1 MSSSFAITSNEN
13 TRNYN
18 GRITL
23 FVVLSCIVASSGGF
37 LFGYDIGVSGGV
49 TAMSS
54 FLKKFFPEVHKRT
67 LNRTQGDNYCKF
79 NSELLTLFTS
89 SLYLSGLIAS
99 LFASTV
105 TRKFG
110 RRMSILI
117 GGAVF
122 LAGSGIG
129 AASVNLEMLI
139 LGRVLLGIGVGFTNQ
154 AIPVYLSELAPPQHR
169 GAFNNGFEICV
180 GLGILFANIVN
191 YATQKIEGG
200 WGWRVSLAMAAL
212 PSSFLFIGSIF
223 LPETP
228 NSIIQHTGDIR
239 KAANLLKRI
248 RGTDDIQAEL
258 EDLIAAA
265 NNTASKPFYTIFQ
278 PKYRPQLVM
287 AIAIPNFQL
296 LTGISLLGF
305 YSPILFRTIGFKE
318 SASLMLTFFTRIAAS
333 LFNIIVMVLVDR
345 VGRRPLFLVG
355 GVQMIVA
362 EMVLGI
368 VLATQLGDHGGMSE
382 GYGFVVFV
390 MVCVLIAGFS
400 LSWGPFGWLVPSEVL
415 SLETRSAGQSIA
427 VVGNFTSIFV
437 FSQLLLAMLCR
448 LKYAIFFFYAG
459 LVFIMTVFVFLFLPE
474 MKNVPLERIDQLW
487 KEHWFWKKIVS
498 DEMQTHA
505 NSETSNVDCK

>member
-1 MSSSFAITSNEN
+1 M
-13 TRNYN
+13 
-18 GRITL
+18 
-23 FVVLSCIVASSGGF
+23 
-37 LFGYDIGVSGGV
+37 
-49 TAMSS
+49 
-54 FLKKFFPEVHKRT
+54 
-67 LNRTQGDNYCKF
+67 
-79 NSELLTLFTS
+79 
-89 SLYLSGLIAS
+89 
-99 LFASTV
+99 
-105 TRKFG
+105 
-110 RRMSILI
+110 
-117 GGAVF
+117 
-122 LAGSGIG
+122 
-129 AASVNLEMLI
+129 
-139 LGRVLLGIGVGFTNQ
+139 
-154 AIPVYLSELAPPQHR
+154 YLSELAPPQHR

-212 PSSFLFIGSIF
+212 PSSFLLIGSIF

-248 RGTDDIQAEL
+248 CGTDDIQAEL